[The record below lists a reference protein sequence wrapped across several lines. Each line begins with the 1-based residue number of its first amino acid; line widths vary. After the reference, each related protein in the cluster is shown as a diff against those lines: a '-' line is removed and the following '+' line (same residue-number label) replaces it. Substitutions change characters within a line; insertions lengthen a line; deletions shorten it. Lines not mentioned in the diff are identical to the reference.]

1 MLAVYCNCESNGS
14 DRLRKGRLLAPLFFS
29 HHSPLSELDA
39 GNRGTS
45 YAKSGKGDLP
55 EAKPAHQGE
64 IPLNHEGNTRNN
76 GIKFLQ
82 LLRQG
87 QCREDYAGQES
98 RGSPRHPE
106 MENEVEQM
114 KTKKRHFPI
123 HLFCPRLQ
131 PLGSLVIRQL
141 EPLSSNCVSNK
152 PFPGFFFQ
160 LLTLTENPST
170 PLKRTPYDQ

>member
-1 MLAVYCNCESNGS
+1 MTTRVTRACTPLTKSEEKERMLAVYCNCESNGS

-39 GNRGTS
+39 GSRGTS
-45 YAKSGKGDLP
+45 YAQSGKGDLP

-87 QCREDYAGQES
+87 QCREDYAG
-98 RGSPRHPE
+98 
-106 MENEVEQM
+106 
-114 KTKKRHFPI
+114 
-123 HLFCPRLQ
+123 
-131 PLGSLVIRQL
+131 
-141 EPLSSNCVSNK
+141 
-152 PFPGFFFQ
+152 
-160 LLTLTENPST
+160 
-170 PLKRTPYDQ
+170 

>member
-1 MLAVYCNCESNGS
+1 MSTINKMMVLFSRASKRQVASSSVEQNARDTQMTTRVTRACTPLTKSEEKERMLAVYCNCESNGS

-87 QCREDYAGQES
+87 QCREDYAG
-98 RGSPRHPE
+98 
-106 MENEVEQM
+106 
-114 KTKKRHFPI
+114 
-123 HLFCPRLQ
+123 
-131 PLGSLVIRQL
+131 
-141 EPLSSNCVSNK
+141 
-152 PFPGFFFQ
+152 
-160 LLTLTENPST
+160 
-170 PLKRTPYDQ
+170 

>member
-1 MLAVYCNCESNGS
+1 MGVQIDYSLIKKSCLSQLFLHDVGENRLLTPYNCRLWAVSLSSWSVEQNARDTQMTTRVTRACTPLTKSEEKERMLAVYCNCESNGS

-29 HHSPLSELDA
+29 HHSPVSELDA

-45 YAKSGKGDLP
+45 YAKSGKGNLP

-87 QCREDYAGQES
+87 QCREDYAG
-98 RGSPRHPE
+98 
-106 MENEVEQM
+106 
-114 KTKKRHFPI
+114 
-123 HLFCPRLQ
+123 
-131 PLGSLVIRQL
+131 
-141 EPLSSNCVSNK
+141 
-152 PFPGFFFQ
+152 
-160 LLTLTENPST
+160 
-170 PLKRTPYDQ
+170 

>member
-1 MLAVYCNCESNGS
+1 MSQLFLHDVGENRLLTPCNCRLRTSSFSLFLVRRAKRGDTQMSTRVTRACTPLTKSEEKERMLAVYCNCQSNGS

-55 EAKPAHQGE
+55 EVKPAHQGE

-76 GIKFLQ
+76 GINFLQ

-87 QCREDYAGQES
+87 QCREDYAA
-98 RGSPRHPE
+98 
-106 MENEVEQM
+106 
-114 KTKKRHFPI
+114 
-123 HLFCPRLQ
+123 
-131 PLGSLVIRQL
+131 
-141 EPLSSNCVSNK
+141 
-152 PFPGFFFQ
+152 
-160 LLTLTENPST
+160 
-170 PLKRTPYDQ
+170 

>member
-1 MLAVYCNCESNGS
+1 MAATVY
-14 DRLRKGRLLAPLFFS
+14 DRDDLLAPLFFS

-64 IPLNHEGNTRNN
+64 IPLKHEGNTRNN

-87 QCREDYAGQES
+87 QCREDYAG
-98 RGSPRHPE
+98 
-106 MENEVEQM
+106 
-114 KTKKRHFPI
+114 
-123 HLFCPRLQ
+123 
-131 PLGSLVIRQL
+131 
-141 EPLSSNCVSNK
+141 
-152 PFPGFFFQ
+152 
-160 LLTLTENPST
+160 
-170 PLKRTPYDQ
+170 

>member
-1 MLAVYCNCESNGS
+1 MSQLFLHDVGENRLLTPCNWRLRAVSLSSWSVEQNARDTQMTTRVTRACTPLTKSEEKERMLAVYCNCQSNGS

-87 QCREDYAGQES
+87 QCREDYAG
-98 RGSPRHPE
+98 
-106 MENEVEQM
+106 
-114 KTKKRHFPI
+114 
-123 HLFCPRLQ
+123 
-131 PLGSLVIRQL
+131 
-141 EPLSSNCVSNK
+141 
-152 PFPGFFFQ
+152 
-160 LLTLTENPST
+160 
-170 PLKRTPYDQ
+170 

>member
-1 MLAVYCNCESNGS
+1 MGENRLLTPCNCRLRAVSLFSWSVEQNARDTQMTTRVTRTCTPLTKSEEKERMLAVYCNCQSNGS

-87 QCREDYAGQES
+87 QCREDYAG
-98 RGSPRHPE
+98 
-106 MENEVEQM
+106 
-114 KTKKRHFPI
+114 
-123 HLFCPRLQ
+123 
-131 PLGSLVIRQL
+131 
-141 EPLSSNCVSNK
+141 
-152 PFPGFFFQ
+152 
-160 LLTLTENPST
+160 
-170 PLKRTPYDQ
+170 

>member
-1 MLAVYCNCESNGS
+1 MGENRLLSPCNCRLRAVSLFSWSVGQNARDTQMSTRVARACTPLTKTEEKERMLAVFCNCESNDS
-14 DRLRKGRLLAPLFFS
+14 DRLRKERLLAPLFFS

-76 GIKFLQ
+76 GINFLQ

-87 QCREDYAGQES
+87 QCREDYAE
-98 RGSPRHPE
+98 
-106 MENEVEQM
+106 
-114 KTKKRHFPI
+114 
-123 HLFCPRLQ
+123 
-131 PLGSLVIRQL
+131 
-141 EPLSSNCVSNK
+141 
-152 PFPGFFFQ
+152 
-160 LLTLTENPST
+160 
-170 PLKRTPYDQ
+170 